1 MSAKVLIVDDALFMR
16 KMLTDILNK
25 NGYDVVGEAS
35 DGAEAY
41 QKYKELQPDVVTMD
55 ITMPGTTGIE
65 GTQKIVSEFP
75 NAKIVMCS
83 AMGQETMVIDAIK
96 AGAKNFIVKP
106 FQPDKVLEVLQQVL
120 KM

>member
-1 MSAKVLIVDDALFMR
+1 MATKVLVVDDAMFMR

-25 NGYDVVGEAS
+25 NGYEVVGEAS
-35 DGAEAY
+35 DGHEGY
-41 QKYKELQPDVVTMD
+41 LKYKELRPDVVTMD

-75 NAKIVMCS
+75 DAKIVMCS
-83 AMGQETMVIDAIK
+83 AMGQESMVIEAIK

-106 FQPDKVLEVLQQVL
+106 FQPDKVLEVIQQAL
-120 KM
+120 RG